1 MKRLSVLLSVL
12 VLLVAGCAPAAAP
25 TPAPVTEAPGAA
37 PQSGPSPTAEVAAN
51 ATPLPSPTPLPPT
64 PTPTPMSKVI
74 GPDNFLEAAPVQ
86 SFLAAIEAQ
95 MLEMKWGITMW
106 TYSPDGRYLAVGGCA
121 SLTKAVCYSRYEDG
135 HVFLYI
141 FDAQTA
147 ELIYSLPDEHISVEG
162 LSFSMDG
169 KWLAYAACPLQLRLF
184 NMETLQTERT
194 LWSDQGCA
202 SYPKTAI
209 SPDGKQIAL
218 VSDTRLLVF
227 DLESGRQLT
236 EQLAQRYGAVLPKY
250 SGDGTRLAVFGV
262 KDGSEIFIY
271 DTSTWQRVTRIRVG
285 SEVGPQA
292 VDFSV
297 DGRWVV
303 TADRSD
309 DAPILVWDAVTGEQ
323 IAALPETLQWLSA
336 LSFSPDGR
344 MLLASGSPRDYR
356 ERIILSVWD
365 TASWQNLGVVYSLS
379 TAPDRIMFARDGESF
394 IASDFYAVQR
404 WSLPD
409 ADLQAPLLA
418 VRQIMTDLFT
428 ALAEGDYERATL
440 LHYPNYDEQQYMTAR
455 GFEPVELAAALQSM
469 CERATAPCMPIEEI
483 VFVGQDKSGPDLYW
497 GMLRF
502 RRPDGSTFQTGDGE
516 RTFWVTVVLQPDGRF
531 LVMDLPEF
539 FYK

>member
-1 MKRLSVLLSVL
+1 MKRLTVLLFIL
-12 VLLVAGCAPAAAP
+12 AFLATACAPAPAGTSAP
-25 TPAPVTEAPGAA
+25 ETQAPDAA
-37 PQSGPSPTAEVAAN
+37 PQSGPSPTAEIAAS

-64 PTPTPMSKVI
+64 PTPTPVSQVI
-74 GPDNFLEAAPVQ
+74 GPDNYLEAAPVQ
-86 SFLAAIEAQ
+86 SFLAAINAQ
-95 MLEMKWGITMW
+95 MLEMKWVITMW

-121 SLTKAVCYSRYEDG
+121 SLTKAVCYSAYENG

-169 KWLAYAACPLQLRLF
+169 KWMAYAACPLQLRLF

-194 LWSDQGCA
+194 LWSDRGCG

-209 SPDGKQIAL
+209 SPDGIQIAL

-227 DLESGRQLT
+227 DLASGKQLT
-236 EQLAQRYGAVLPKY
+236 EQLAQRHGAVLPKY
-250 SGDGTRLAVFGV
+250 SGDGTRLAVFGAA
-262 KDGSEIFIY
+262 DGREVFIY
-271 DTSTWQRVTRIRVG
+271 DTSSWQRVTRIRVG
-285 SEVGPQA
+285 SEVAPQA
-292 VDFSV
+292 VDFSA

-303 TADRSD
+303 TADSSE

-323 IAALPETLQWLSA
+323 IAALPETLQRLST

-344 MLLASGSPRDYR
+344 MLLASGSPSDYR
-356 ERIILSVWD
+356 EQIILSVWD

-379 TAPDRIMFARDGESF
+379 TAPGRIMFARDGESF
-394 IASDFYAVQR
+394 IASDFSAVQR
-404 WSLPD
+404 WSLPG
-409 ADLQAPLLA
+409 ADLQASLLA
-418 VRQIMTDLFT
+418 VRQIVTDLFT
-428 ALAEGDYERATL
+428 ALAEGDYERASL

-469 CERATAPCMPIEEI
+469 CERPTAPCMPIEEI
-483 VFVGQDKSGPDLYW
+483 VFVGQDKSSPDLYW

-516 RTFWVTVVLQPDGRF
+516 RTFWVTVVLQPDGSL
-531 LVMDLPEF
+531 LVMDLPA
-539 FYK
+539 FYYK